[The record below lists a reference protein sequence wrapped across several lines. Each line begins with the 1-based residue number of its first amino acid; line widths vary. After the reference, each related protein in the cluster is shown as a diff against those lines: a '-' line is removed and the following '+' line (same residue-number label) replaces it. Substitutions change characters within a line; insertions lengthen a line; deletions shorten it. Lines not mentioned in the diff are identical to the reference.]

1 MNNNDTNEQEVSIS
15 LLLIFRIIVKHIL
28 PILLATVVVGGAAFA
43 VTKIFIKPKYRAS
56 AMVYVRANAQT
67 GNTTTTSEMSVAKQ
81 LVTTY
86 SIILET
92 DRVLEEVY
100 ENLDS
105 QYKVSVTTIK
115 NNLTEEAIE
124 NSEIFRINYVDTDPE
139 RAEKIVN
146 AVAEIAPQKI
156 LDIVQTGAAQV
167 VQYASTPKS
176 PISPNALRNAAIAA
190 AAAFVLSAAV
200 FVMIALFDTSIRT
213 SEDLSE
219 TFGITVLGSIPTIMS
234 EAESSDGEEPDD
246 E

>member
-43 VTKIFIKPKYRAS
+43 VTKIFIKPKYKAS

-219 TFGITVLGSIPTIMS
+219 TFGLTVLGSIPTIMS

>member
-100 ENLDS
+100 DNLDS

-219 TFGITVLGSIPTIMS
+219 TFGLTVLGSIPTIMS

>member
-100 ENLDS
+100 DNLDS

-176 PISPNALRNAAIAA
+176 PIAPNALRNAAIAA

-219 TFGITVLGSIPTIMS
+219 TFGLTVLGSIPTIMS

>member
-1 MNNNDTNEQEVSIS
+1 MNNNDTSEQEVSIS
-15 LLLIFRIIVKHIL
+15 LVLICKIILKHIL
-28 PILLATVVVGGAAFA
+28 PILLATVVVGGATFA

-100 ENLDS
+100 EKLDS
-105 QYKVSVTTIK
+105 QYKVSINTIK
-115 NNLTEEAIE
+115 GNLSEEAIE
-124 NSEIFRINYVDTDPE
+124 NSEIFRISYVDTDPV

-167 VQYASTPKS
+167 VQYASTPQS
-176 PISPNALRNAAIAA
+176 PISPNATRNAAIAA
-190 AAAFVLSAAV
+190 AAAFVLAAV
-200 FVMIALFDTSIRT
+200 VFVLIAILDTRIRT

-234 EAESSDGEEPDD
+234 ENDIADGEESDD